1 VLGSAVVVR
10 ENAAGRRELVGYVV
24 PAGGATLT
32 PRLLYDFLRE
42 QVPHYMTPTAYVL
55 LDRLPLFANGK
66 VDRRALP
73 APTAGSGIRTADSE
87 PPRDDVEVRIAA
99 IWREILEVD
108 HIGVGDDFFVLGG
121 HSLRATQVLS
131 RIDAAFGVAVALRE
145 FFAAPTVRGLAERV
159 REVMSWASA
168 LEPTSTSALGA
179 ATLEL

>member
-1 VLGSAVVVR
+1 MAPASHGQTRLWFLHQLDPSSPLWNAPSAAWLR
-10 ENAAGRRELVGYVV
+10 
-24 PAGGATLT
+24 GAL
-32 PRLLYDFLRE
+32 
-42 QVPHYMTPTAYVL
+42 
-55 LDRLPLFANGK
+55 
-66 VDRRALP
+66 
-73 APTAGSGIRTADSE
+73 
-87 PPRDDVEVRIAA
+87 DVEARIAA
-99 IWREILEVD
+99 IWREILEID
-108 HIGVGDDFFVLGG
+108 RIGVGDDSFVLGG